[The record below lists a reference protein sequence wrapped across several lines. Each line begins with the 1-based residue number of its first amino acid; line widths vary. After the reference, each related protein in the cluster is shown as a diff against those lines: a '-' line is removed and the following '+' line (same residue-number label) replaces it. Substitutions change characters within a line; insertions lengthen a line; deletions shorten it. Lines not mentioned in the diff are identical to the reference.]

1 MALTAR
7 CGHRDHV
14 FLNCCQLIGLHRN
27 ETGGMLDPPLL
38 RHSEDTYPPIAAE
51 RIAEDERTRQSQFRR
66 AYVDCRNIRWIR
78 L

>member
-38 RHSEDTYPPIAAE
+38 RHSETP
-51 RIAEDERTRQSQFRR
+51 TRQAAVSR
-66 AYVDCRNIRWIR
+66 
-78 L
+78 